1 HRSPAR
7 SCRRPRTAC
16 RDSSLHSSHVHR
28 PDRNRR
34 TRVDK
39 ASRSTVILATGKEA
53 KGPEPMADM
62 NLGMTERL
70 KPIHQRVAAMV
81 RDEIAPLGEEFLAE
95 VGRNGDR
102 WAYTA
107 RQ

>member
-1 HRSPAR
+1 
-7 SCRRPRTAC
+7 
-16 RDSSLHSSHVHR
+16 
-28 PDRNRR
+28 
-34 TRVDK
+34 
-39 ASRSTVILATGKEA
+39 
-53 KGPEPMADM
+53 MADM

-102 WAYTA
+102 WTY
-107 RQ
+107 